1 MEVHEIPWISMDFHG
16 HFRRHEDNGRNCISR
31 MTCAADALCNPNNT
45 YYSNIR
51 TGIKT
56 RPISSGGFKYVVFYM
71 FYSLW
76 EWKENPYQLPSNEI
90 DSHNFLRKICR
101 EIKGIFCSYETG
113 ANVNNSNCNS
123 SLHQVTSWN
132 SSRNYVPVILDGLS
146 NRQATKCDLIG
157 DLATLTMWEL
167 RQLSLLS
174 WWIKC
179 KWWINPAIHT
189 WWIPA
194 RLHP

>member
-1 MEVHEIPWISMDFHG
+1 MRLKRNIFFDGNAWKSIDNHWCQWKSMNFSRKKCCVLTSWTSMEVHEIPWISMDFHG

-132 SSRNYVPVILDGLS
+132 SSRNYVPVILDGL
-146 NRQATKCDLIG
+146 
-157 DLATLTMWEL
+157 
-167 RQLSLLS
+167 
-174 WWIKC
+174 
-179 KWWINPAIHT
+179 
-189 WWIPA
+189 
-194 RLHP
+194 